1 MSYNGVTMNAP
12 DFAIDR
18 SALADVGRA
27 YDLNLILLYGSRVTG
42 HLHRESDVDLGVWRR
57 RGPLPASQ
65 FFDLSYQLSE
75 LLPPETG
82 ELDVA
87 DLNRAPGLLK
97 HIAAEQGTAL
107 YEAMPGDLAHFRVLA
122 WNLYQDERIAIRR
135 HDSRALH
142 IALKS
147 LQP

>member
-1 MSYNGVTMNAP
+1 MNAP
-12 DFAIDR
+12 DFAVDR
-18 SALADVGRA
+18 SALAAVSRA
-27 YDLNLILLYGSRVTG
+27 FDLNLILLYGSRVTG
-42 HLHRESDVDLGVWRR
+42 HVHPESDTDLGVWRR

-65 FFDLSYQLSE
+65 ILDLSYQLSQ

-97 HIAAEQGTAL
+97 HIAAEQGMAL

>member
-1 MSYNGVTMNAP
+1 MNPP
-12 DFAIDR
+12 DVAIDR
-18 SALADVGRA
+18 NALAAVSQA
-27 YDLNLILLYGSRVTG
+27 FDLNLVLLYGSRVTG

-65 FFDLSYQLSE
+65 FFDLSDQLSQF
-75 LLPPETG
+75 LPPETG
-82 ELDVA
+82 ELDLA
-87 DLNRAPGLLK
+87 DLNRASGLLK

-107 YEAMPGDLAHFRVLA
+107 YEAAPGDLAHFRVLA

-142 IALKS
+142 IALRS
-147 LQP
+147 MQP